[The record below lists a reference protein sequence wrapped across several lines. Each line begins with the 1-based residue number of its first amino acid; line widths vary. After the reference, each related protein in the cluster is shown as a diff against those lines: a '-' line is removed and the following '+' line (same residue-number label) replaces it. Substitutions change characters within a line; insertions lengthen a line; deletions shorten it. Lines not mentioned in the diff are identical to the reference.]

1 VLSIISLFFIFS
13 VYHKKD
19 SFHLNSLYK
28 YNKYGIKLTI
38 GGIMKKLLSIILA
51 MLMVLSFAACSNKQP
66 ESTPANAE
74 NAEEPAAEE
83 AGETLREE
91 RVLRMDGDNLG
102 YPSVYTSSPK
112 GRGYLL
118 VSFTF
123 DTLVW
128 KDETGTIPLLAKE
141 WKVSEDNK
149 TYTFYLNDNVKFT
162 DGQPLTAE
170 DVKFSFDYLKEHP
183 YQWVSVDP
191 VETVTVIDETTV
203 EIALKDIF
211 VPFLTDVAGN
221 VPIMPKHIWESVTEP
236 EKFNTAEAVVGSG
249 PLILESYDKES
260 GVYVFNANKDYF
272 LGEVQIDKLIMS
284 SIENTKEALVADE
297 IDMAANIKYGE
308 AMKLKEENSK
318 YKVIEGPGLWVGR
331 MYFNFGVEELNIKE
345 LRQAMYYAINR
356 NELVE
361 KARKGAADPGNP
373 GHIHPTSEWYS
384 SDVKAY
390 DYDVD
395 KAKELLTSVNIA
407 DSNGD
412 GIVEYNGKELAYE
425 FIVSEE
431 YVPVA
436 ELLKKYLGDI
446 GISIEVKAMDQNSV
460 ASLIKEG
467 KFTLAFNGHGSF
479 GGDPVLLK
487 GFVSEETQAS
497 TPQVTTQ
504 GGQSWYNKEFN
515 EIFNRQLSELD
526 KNARYESVAKLQ
538 KIIAEELPTL
548 TLYYNKSCSAYNP
561 EVFDGWFYTK
571 DGVALAVPTIHN
583 KLVFVRG
590 QWNK

>member
-1 VLSIISLFFIFS
+1 
-13 VYHKKD
+13 
-19 SFHLNSLYK
+19 
-28 YNKYGIKLTI
+28 
-38 GGIMKKLLSIILA
+38 MKKLLSIILV
-51 MLMVLSFAACSNKQP
+51 MLMVLSFAACSNNQP
-66 ESTPANAE
+66 ASTSE
-74 NAEEPAAEE
+74 DAEEPSVGEE
-83 AGETLREE
+83 VKDTPREE

-141 WKVSEDNK
+141 WKVSEDYR

-183 YQWVSVDP
+183 YQWVSVEP
-191 VETVTVIDETTV
+191 VKAVTVIDEATV
-203 EIALKDIF
+203 EIVLKDIF

-221 VPIMPKHIWESVTEP
+221 VPIMPKHIWQEVTEP
-236 EKFNTAEAVVGSG
+236 EKFNIAEAVVGSG

-260 GVYVFNANKDYF
+260 GVYIFNANKDYF
-272 LGEVQIDKLIMS
+272 MGEVQIDKLIMS
-284 SIENTKEALVADE
+284 SIENTKEALMADE

-308 AMKLKEENSK
+308 AMKLKEESSK
-318 YKVIEGPGLWVGR
+318 YNIIEGPGLWVGR

-345 LRQAMYYAINR
+345 VRQAMYYAINR

-361 KARKGAADPGNP
+361 KARKGSADPGNP

-384 SDVKAY
+384 QDVKSY
-390 DYDVD
+390 DYDAEAS
-395 KAKELLTSVNIA
+395 KKLLASVNIA

-412 GIVEYNGKELAYE
+412 GVVEYNGKELTYE
-425 FIVSEE
+425 FIVPEE
-431 YVPVA
+431 YVSVA
-436 ELLKKYLGDI
+436 EMLKKYFWDI
-446 GISIEVKAMDQNSV
+446 GINIEVKAMDQNSV

-487 GFVSEETQAS
+487 GFVSEETTAS

-504 GGQSWYNKEFN
+504 GGKSWYNKEFN
-515 EIFNRQLSELD
+515 EVFNQQLSELNN
-526 KNARYESVAKLQ
+526 KARYELVAELQ
-538 KIIAEELPTL
+538 EIIAEELPTL
-548 TLYYNKSCSAYNP
+548 TLYYNKSYSAYNP

>member
-1 VLSIISLFFIFS
+1 
-13 VYHKKD
+13 
-19 SFHLNSLYK
+19 
-28 YNKYGIKLTI
+28 
-38 GGIMKKLLSIILA
+38 MKKILSIILI
-51 MLMVLSFAACSNKQP
+51 MLMVISFTACTDKQP
-66 ESTPANAE
+66 ESTPADAE
-74 NAEEPAAEE
+74 KQEVENVD
-83 AGETLREE
+83 GISGEE

-141 WKVSEDNK
+141 WKVSDDNR

-183 YQWVSVDP
+183 YQWVSVEP

-203 EIALKDIF
+203 EIVLKDIF

-221 VPIMPKHIWESVTEP
+221 VPIMPKHIWEEVTEP
-236 EKFNTAEAVVGSG
+236 EKFNTAEAVIGSG

-260 GVYVFNANKDYF
+260 GIYIFNANKDYF
-272 LGEVQIDKLIMS
+272 LGEVQIDKLVMS
-284 SIENTKEALVADE
+284 SIENTKEALTAGE

-308 AMKLKEENSK
+308 AMKLKEESSK

-331 MYFNFGVEELNIKE
+331 MYFNFDVEELNIKE
-345 LRQAMYYAINR
+345 VRQAMYYAVNR
-356 NELVE
+356 DELVE

-384 SDVKAY
+384 SDVKSY
-390 DYDVD
+390 DYDVEE
-395 KAKELLTSVNIA
+395 AKKLLSTVNIA
-407 DSNGD
+407 DTNGD
-412 GIVEYNGKELAYE
+412 GIVEYNSKELVYE

-431 YVPVA
+431 YVTVA
-436 ELLKKYLGDI
+436 ELIKKYFGDI
-446 GISIEVKAMDQNSV
+446 GINIEVKAMDQNSV

-487 GFVSEETQAS
+487 GFVSEETAAS
-497 TPQVTTQ
+497 TPQVATQ
-504 GGQSWYNKEFN
+504 GGKSWYNKEFN
-515 EIFNRQLSELD
+515 ELFNRQLTELD
-526 KNARYESVAKLQ
+526 KQARYELVADLQ
-538 KIIAEELPTL
+538 EIIAEELPTL

-583 KLVFVRG
+583 KLVFLRG

>member
-1 VLSIISLFFIFS
+1 
-13 VYHKKD
+13 
-19 SFHLNSLYK
+19 
-28 YNKYGIKLTI
+28 
-38 GGIMKKLLSIILA
+38 MKKLLSIILI
-51 MLMVLSFAACSNKQP
+51 MLMLFNIAACSNKQP
-66 ESTPANAE
+66 ESTPAD
-74 NAEEPAAEE
+74 AEEPAVVEE
-83 AGETLREE
+83 DKETIREE
-91 RVLRMDGDNLG
+91 RILRMDGDNLG

-149 TYTFYLNDNVKFT
+149 KYTFKLNDNVKFT
-162 DGQPLTAE
+162 DGQLLTAE

-183 YQWVSVDP
+183 YQWVSVEP

-203 EIALKDIF
+203 EIVLKNIF

-221 VPIMPKHIWESVTEP
+221 VPIMPKHIWENVTEP

-249 PLILESYDKES
+249 PLVLESYDKES
-260 GVYVFNANKDYF
+260 GVYIFNANKDYF
-272 LGEVQIDKLIMS
+272 MGKVQIDKLIMS
-284 SIENTKEALVADE
+284 SIENTKEALMADE
-297 IDMAANIKYGE
+297 IDIAANIKYGE
-308 AMKLKEENSK
+308 AKKLKEENSK
-318 YKVIEGPGLWVGR
+318 YEVIEGPGLWVGR
-331 MYFNFGVEELNIKE
+331 MYFNFGVEELNVKE
-345 LRQAMYYAINR
+345 VRQAMYYAINR

-361 KARKGAADPGNP
+361 KARKGAADQGNP
-373 GHIHPTSEWYS
+373 GHIHPTSQWYS
-384 SDVKAY
+384 PDVKAY
-390 DYDVD
+390 NYDAEA
-395 KAKELLTSVNIA
+395 AKKLLTSVNIT

-412 GIVEYNGKELAYE
+412 GIVEYNGKELVYE
-425 FIVSEE
+425 FLVPEE

-436 ELLKKYLGDI
+436 EMLKKYFGDI
-446 GISIEVKAMDQNSV
+446 GINIEVKAMDQNSV
-460 ASLIKEG
+460 ASFIKEG

-487 GFVSEETQAS
+487 GFVSEETTAS

-515 EIFNRQLSELD
+515 EVFNKQLSELD
-526 KNARYESVAKLQ
+526 NKARYELVAELQ